1 MHKRLYISILLLA
14 CYMSGVA
21 QKKYVYEDST
31 MVEEVVP
38 GEAYEDEQGDSEYEV
53 YKKPDTFLFY
63 HALPMPADSVNVL
76 KNTKGFEYRNYL
88 DSILKAENE
97 KLKNKKETEL
107 DDSPGFLAN
116 ILNSGLLKIIFWI
129 LAIGFICFILYR
141 LFLTEGAFR
150 KAAKKAPAVVPELVE
165 AEINA
170 NTDFE
175 RLVIQALQQQNYRLA
190 VRYRYL
196 QSLQLLAARGRI
208 EMAVDKTNYEYVR
221 SIKDAALQK
230 DFAAITLGYEYVWYG
245 EFNLDEQ
252 LYRRL
257 DNNFT
262 AFKQKI

>member
-14 CYMSGVA
+14 LYLPGVA

-31 MVEEVVP
+31 LVEEVAP
-38 GEAYEDEQGDSEYEV
+38 AKEYEDEEGVGAYEV

-63 HALPMPADSVNVL
+63 HALPMPADSVNLL
-76 KNTKGFEYRNYL
+76 KNTKGFEYRHYL

-97 KLKNKKETEL
+97 KLKNKKAIEP
-107 DDSPGFLAN
+107 DDSPGFLSD
-116 ILNSGLLKIIFWI
+116 ILNSGLLKIIFWM

-150 KAAKKAPAVVPELVE
+150 KTAKKAPVAVPELVE
-165 AEINA
+165 AEIDA

-221 SIKDAALQK
+221 SIKDAGLQK
-230 DFAAITLGYEYVWYG
+230 DFAALTLGYEYVWYG
-245 EFNLDEQ
+245 EFNIDEQ